1 MKRKTAS
8 SPKGLPTIV
17 DLREDLLEPIAHPES
32 FDRQAS
38 QVKGPAPNQP
48 IDLIEKL
55 IAKEITKTASILGLE
70 REELKA
76 WLDLNPLAPAK
87 VILALLRTASEHRL
101 DPIKDEVNLTQYED
115 GSRQVFITVDGWSKL
130 MNQHPAFCG
139 IEFTESPESINN
151 VPAWISCS
159 IYRTDRA
166 IPTTV
171 REYLLEV
178 QNDHAI
184 WQKMPRRMLRHR
196 VMQQCARIAF
206 GIGMSE
212 ATPKTV
218 QAIGQKSEPVE
229 PLQLKTDLNGKEA
242 SRATTLKAFL
252 AKQEEVSCLQGGSN
266 RKSIMN

>member
-1 MKRKTAS
+1 MKRKATN
-8 SPKGLPTIV
+8 SPKALHTIV
-17 DLREDLLEPIAHPES
+17 DLREDLLDPIASPES
-32 FDRQAS
+32 IVHQAS
-38 QVKGPAPNQP
+38 QVKGTVTNKP
-48 IDLIEKL
+48 IDLIGQL
-55 IAKEITKTASILGLE
+55 IAREITKTAGILGLDQ
-70 REELKA
+70 EELKA

-115 GSRQVFITVDGWSKL
+115 GSWQVFITVDGWSKL

-206 GIGMSE
+206 GIGISE

-218 QAIGQKSEPVE
+218 QAIMQKSEPVQH
-229 PLQLKTDLNGKEA
+229 LQAKPDLNGKEP

-252 AKQEEVSCLQGGSN
+252 AKQEDMS
-266 RKSIMN
+266 

>member
-8 SPKGLPTIV
+8 SPKELPTIV
-17 DLREDLLEPIAHPES
+17 DLKEDLLDPITHPES
-32 FDRQAS
+32 FAHQAS
-38 QVKGPAPNQP
+38 QIRAADRKQQ
-48 IDLIEKL
+48 IDLIERL
-55 IAKEITKTASILGLE
+55 IAKEITKTAGILGLDQ
-70 REELKA
+70 EELKA

-87 VILALLRTASEHRL
+87 IILALLRTASEHRL

-115 GSRQVFITVDGWSKL
+115 GSWQVFITVDGWSKL

-139 IEFTESPESINN
+139 IEFTESTESINN
-151 VPAWISCS
+151 VPTWISCS

-206 GIGMSE
+206 GIGISE
-212 ATPKTV
+212 ATPKTL
-218 QAIGQKSEPVE
+218 QAIAQKSVPVE
-229 PLQLKTDLNGKEA
+229 PLHAKPDLNRKEA
-242 SRATTLKAFL
+242 SRAATLKAFL
-252 AKQEEVSCLQGGSN
+252 SKQDSA
-266 RKSIMN
+266 

>member
-8 SPKGLPTIV
+8 SPKGLSTIV
-17 DLREDLLEPIAHPES
+17 NLREDLLDPIASPEPIAH
-32 FDRQAS
+32 QAS
-38 QVKGPAPNQP
+38 QTRAAHTKKP
-48 IDLIEKL
+48 IDLIERL
-55 IAKEITKTASILGLE
+55 IAKELTKTASILGLD

-76 WLDLNPLAPAK
+76 WLDLSPLAPAK

-115 GSRQVFITVDGWSKL
+115 GSWQVFITVDGWSKL

-159 IYRTDRA
+159 IYRTDRT

-206 GIGMSE
+206 GIGISE
-212 ATPKTV
+212 ATSKTV
-218 QAIGQKSEPVE
+218 QAIVQKSAPIQ
-229 PLQLKTDLNGKEA
+229 PLQDKPDLNGKEA

-252 AKQEEVSCLQGGSN
+252 AK
-266 RKSIMN
+266 

>member
-17 DLREDLLEPIAHPES
+17 DLREDLLDPITHQIS
-32 FDRQAS
+32 QTSQTRQTSGA
-38 QVKGPAPNQP
+38 APNRP
-48 IDLIEKL
+48 IDLIGQL
-55 IAKEITKTASILGLE
+55 IAKEITKTAGILGLE
-70 REELKA
+70 SEELKA

-115 GSRQVFITVDGWSKL
+115 GSWQVFITVDGWSKL

-139 IEFTESPESINN
+139 IEFTESPERINN

-218 QAIGQKSEPVE
+218 QAIEQKSVQIEP
-229 PLQLKTDLNGKEA
+229 QQAKTDLNGKEP
-242 SRATTLKAFL
+242 SRAATLKAFL
-252 AKQEEVSCLQGGSN
+252 SKQEHMS
-266 RKSIMN
+266 

>member
-1 MKRKTAS
+1 MKRKATT
-8 SPKGLPTIV
+8 SPRVPPTII
-17 DLREDLLEPIAHPES
+17 DLKEDLLEPIAHPES
-32 FDRQAS
+32 FDHQVS
-38 QVKGPAPNQP
+38 QISQTMGAVPNQP

-55 IAKEITKTASILGLE
+55 VAKEVTKTASILGLE
-70 REELKA
+70 SEELKA

-87 VILALLRTASEHRL
+87 IILALLRTASEHGL

-115 GSRQVFITVDGWSKL
+115 GSWQVFITVDGWSKL

-206 GIGMSE
+206 GIGMTE
-212 ATPKTV
+212 ATPK
-218 QAIGQKSEPVE
+218 AIQVIAQKSSPAH
-229 PLQLKTDLNGKEA
+229 PLQAKPDLNGKGS
-242 SRATTLKAFL
+242 SRAATLKAFL
-252 AKQEEVSCLQGGSN
+252 VKQEEVSCN
-266 RKSIMN
+266 

>member
-1 MKRKTAS
+1 MKRKTAN
-8 SPKGLPTIV
+8 SPKALPTIV
-17 DLREDLLEPIAHPES
+17 DLREDLLDPIPQPES
-32 FDRQAS
+32 FNH
-38 QVKGPAPNQP
+38 QVSEVKAADPKKP
-48 IDLIEKL
+48 IDLIGQL
-55 IAKEITKTASILGLE
+55 IVKEVTKTAGILGLDQ
-70 REELKA
+70 EELKA

-115 GSRQVFITVDGWSKL
+115 GSWQVFITVDGWSKL

-218 QAIGQKSEPVE
+218 QAIMQKSEAVQ
-229 PLQLKTDLNGKEA
+229 PLQAKTDLNGKEA

-252 AKQEEVSCLQGGSN
+252 AK
-266 RKSIMN
+266 

>member
-8 SPKGLPTIV
+8 SPKGIPTIV
-17 DLREDLLEPIAHPES
+17 NLREDLIDPITQPES
-32 FDRQAS
+32 IVHQAS
-38 QVKGPAPNQP
+38 QVKGTVTNKP
-48 IDLIEKL
+48 IDLIEQL
-55 IAKEITKTASILGLE
+55 IAKEVTKTAGILGLDQ
-70 REELKA
+70 EELKA

-115 GSRQVFITVDGWSKL
+115 GSWQVFITVDGWSKL

-139 IEFTESPESINN
+139 IEFIDSTESINN

-218 QAIGQKSEPVE
+218 QAIMQKSEAVQ
-229 PLQLKTDLNGKEA
+229 PLQVKTDLNGKEA

-252 AKQEEVSCLQGGSN
+252 KKPVEMSYSHG
-266 RKSIMN
+266 

>member
-1 MKRKTAS
+1 MKRKTTS
-8 SPKGLPTIV
+8 NPKVLPTIL
-17 DLREDLLEPIAHPES
+17 DLTEDLLEPTVH
-32 FDRQAS
+32 QVS
-38 QVKGPAPNQP
+38 QTSQTRGEVSNQP
-48 IDLIEKL
+48 IDLIGQL
-55 IAKEITKTASILGLE
+55 IAKEVTKTAIILDLE
-70 REELKA
+70 HEELKA
-76 WLDLNPLAPAK
+76 WLDLNPLAPTK
-87 VILALLRTASEHRL
+87 VILALLRTASEHGL
-101 DPIKDEVNLTQYED
+101 DPIKDEVSLTQYED
-115 GSRQVFITVDGWSKL
+115 GSWQVFITVDGWSKL

-139 IEFTESPESINN
+139 IEFTESPERINN

-206 GIGMSE
+206 GIGISE

-218 QAIGQKSEPVE
+218 QAIEEKMKLEKS
-229 PLQLKTDLNGKEA
+229 LQAKPDLNGKET

-252 AKQEEVSCLQGGSN
+252 SKQEGVSCNHGNAS
-266 RKSIMN
+266 

>member
-8 SPKGLPTIV
+8 SPKVLPTIV
-17 DLREDLLEPIAHPES
+17 DLREDLLDPIPQSIVH
-32 FDRQAS
+32 QAS
-38 QVKGPAPNQP
+38 QIKGAVTNKP
-48 IDLIEKL
+48 IDLIEQL
-55 IAKEITKTASILGLE
+55 IAKELTKTAGILGLD

-115 GSRQVFITVDGWSKL
+115 GSWQVFITVDGWSKL

-206 GIGMSE
+206 GIGISE

-218 QAIGQKSEPVE
+218 QPFAQKSVPVE
-229 PLQLKTDLNGKEA
+229 PLQAKTDLNGKEP

-252 AKQEEVSCLQGGSN
+252 SKQEGVSCNHGNAS
-266 RKSIMN
+266 

>member
-8 SPKGLPTIV
+8 NPKVLPTIL
-17 DLREDLLEPIAHPES
+17 DLTEDLLDPIAHPES
-32 FDRQAS
+32 FDHQAS
-38 QVKGPAPNQP
+38 QVKDAVPNQP
-48 IDLIEKL
+48 IDLIERL
-55 IAKEITKTASILGLE
+55 IAKEITKTAGILGLDH
-70 REELKA
+70 EELKA
-76 WLDLNPLAPAK
+76 WLDLNPKIPAK
-87 VILALLRTASEHRL
+87 IALTLLRTASEHRL

-115 GSRQVFITVDGWSKL
+115 GSWQVFITVDGWSKL

-206 GIGMSE
+206 GVGMSE

-218 QAIGQKSEPVE
+218 QSNAPKSGPVP
-229 PLQLKTDLNGKEA
+229 PLQVKADLNGKET

-252 AKQEEVSCLQGGSN
+252 SKQEEVSCNYKNTS
-266 RKSIMN
+266 

>member
-8 SPKGLPTIV
+8 SPKELPTIV
-17 DLREDLLEPIAHPES
+17 DLREDLLEPIAHQIS
-32 FDRQAS
+32 QTSQTRQTRGAAS
-38 QVKGPAPNQP
+38 NQP
-48 IDLIEKL
+48 IDLIEQL
-55 IAKEITKTASILGLE
+55 IAKEVTKTASILDLE
-70 REELKA
+70 SNELKA

-87 VILALLRTASEHRL
+87 VILALLRSASEHRL

-115 GSRQVFITVDGWSKL
+115 GSWQVFITVDGWSKL

-151 VPAWISCS
+151 VPTWISCS

-212 ATPKTV
+212 ATPK
-218 QAIGQKSEPVE
+218 AIQVIAQKSSPVQ
-229 PLQLKTDLNGKEA
+229 PLQAKTDLNVKEA

-252 AKQEEVSCLQGGSN
+252 TRQAEVCSKYKNVS
-266 RKSIMN
+266 

>member
-1 MKRKTAS
+1 MKRKTAN
-8 SPKGLPTIV
+8 SPKELHTIV
-17 DLREDLLEPIAHPES
+17 DLREDLLEPIAHE
-32 FDRQAS
+32 AS
-38 QVKGPAPNQP
+38 QISQIRQIRGAAHNQP
-48 IDLIEKL
+48 IDLIEQL
-55 IAKEITKTASILGLE
+55 IAKEVTQTASILGLE
-70 REELKA
+70 HEELKA

-87 VILALLRTASEHRL
+87 VILSLLRTASEHRL
-101 DPIKDEVNLTQYED
+101 DPIKDEVSLTQYED
-115 GSRQVFITVDGWSKL
+115 GSWQVFITVDGWSKL

-151 VPAWISCS
+151 VPTWISCS

-212 ATPKTV
+212 ATPKTI
-218 QAIGQKSEPVE
+218 QAIAQKSAPGQ
-229 PLQLKTDLNGKEA
+229 PLQAKTDLNGKGP

-252 AKQEEVSCLQGGSN
+252 SKQDEVSCNYKNTS
-266 RKSIMN
+266 

>member
-1 MKRKTAS
+1 MKRKAAS

-17 DLREDLLEPIAHPES
+17 DLKEDLLDPIAHPES
-32 FDRQAS
+32 FDH
-38 QVKGPAPNQP
+38 QVSRVKNAVPNQP
-48 IDLIEKL
+48 IDLIERL
-55 IAKEITKTASILGLE
+55 IAKEITKIAGILGLE

-76 WLDLNPLAPAK
+76 WLDLNPKVPAK
-87 VILALLRTASEHRL
+87 IILTLLRTASEHGL

-115 GSRQVFITVDGWSKL
+115 GSWQVFITVDGWSKL

-212 ATPKTV
+212 ATPK
-218 QAIGQKSEPVE
+218 AIQVIAQKSGQVE
-229 PLQLKTDLNGKEA
+229 PLQAKPDLNGKEM

-252 AKQEEVSCLQGGSN
+252 KKPVEVSNIHG
-266 RKSIMN
+266 

>member
-17 DLREDLLEPIAHPES
+17 DLKEDLLEPIAHPES
-32 FDRQAS
+32 IVHQVS
-38 QVKGPAPNQP
+38 QISQTRGAVPIQP

-55 IAKEITKTASILGLE
+55 IAKEVTKTASILNLE

-76 WLDLNPLAPAK
+76 WLDLSPLAPAK
-87 VILALLRTASEHRL
+87 VILTLLRTASEHRL

-115 GSRQVFITVDGWSKL
+115 GSWQVFITVDGWSKL

-151 VPAWISCS
+151 VPTWISCS

-178 QNDHAI
+178 QNDHAM

-206 GIGMSE
+206 GIGVSE
-212 ATPKTV
+212 AIPK
-218 QAIGQKSEPVE
+218 AIQVIAQKNILKQ
-229 PLQLKTDLNGKEA
+229 PLQAKPDLNGKEP

-252 AKQEEVSCLQGGSN
+252 SKQEEVSCTHG
-266 RKSIMN
+266 

>member
-17 DLREDLLEPIAHPES
+17 NLKEDLLEPIAHPES
-32 FDRQAS
+32 IVHQVS
-38 QVKGPAPNQP
+38 QISQTRGAVPIQP

-55 IAKEITKTASILGLE
+55 IAKEVTKTASILNLE

-76 WLDLNPLAPAK
+76 WLDLNPLTPAK
-87 VILALLRTASEHRL
+87 VILALLRTASEHQL
-101 DPIKDEVNLTQYED
+101 DPIKDEVNLTRYED
-115 GSRQVFITVDGWSKL
+115 GSWQVFITVDGWSKL

-139 IEFTESPESINN
+139 IEFTESLESINN
-151 VPAWISCS
+151 VPTWISCS

-212 ATPKTV
+212 ATPK
-218 QAIGQKSEPVE
+218 AIQVIAQKSAQVA
-229 PLQLKTDLNGKEA
+229 PLEAKPDLNGKKM
-242 SRATTLKAFL
+242 SRATTLKVFL
-252 AKQEEVSCLQGGSN
+252 SKQDEVSCNYKNTS
-266 RKSIMN
+266 

>member
-8 SPKGLPTIV
+8 SPKVLPTIV
-17 DLREDLLEPIAHPES
+17 DLKEDLLAPIAHTES
-32 FDRQAS
+32 IVHQSS
-38 QVKGPAPNQP
+38 QIKGAVTNKP
-48 IDLIEKL
+48 IDLIGQL

-87 VILALLRTASEHRL
+87 VILTLLRTASEHRL

-115 GSRQVFITVDGWSKL
+115 RSWQVFITVDGWSKL

-151 VPAWISCS
+151 VPTWISCA

-212 ATPKTV
+212 ATPNTI
-218 QAIGQKSEPVE
+218 QAITQKSELVQ
-229 PLQLKTDLNGKEA
+229 PLQAKPDLNGKEA

-252 AKQEEVSCLQGGSN
+252 AKQEEVSCN
-266 RKSIMN
+266 

>member
-8 SPKGLPTIV
+8 NPKVLPTIL
-17 DLREDLLEPIAHPES
+17 DLTEDLLEPTVH
-32 FDRQAS
+32 QVS
-38 QVKGPAPNQP
+38 QTSQTRGEVSNQP
-48 IDLIEKL
+48 IDLIGQL
-55 IAKEITKTASILGLE
+55 IAKEVTKTAIILDLE
-70 REELKA
+70 HEELKA
-76 WLDLNPLAPAK
+76 WLDLNPLAPTK

-101 DPIKDEVNLTQYED
+101 DPIKDEINLTQYED
-115 GSRQVFITVDGWSKL
+115 GSWQIFITVDGWSKL

-139 IEFTESPESINN
+139 IEFTESPERINN

-206 GIGMSE
+206 GIGISE

-218 QAIGQKSEPVE
+218 QSNAPKSGPVP
-229 PLQLKTDLNGKEA
+229 PLQVKADLNGKET

-252 AKQEEVSCLQGGSN
+252 SKQEEVSCNYKNTS
-266 RKSIMN
+266 

>member
-1 MKRKTAS
+1 MKRKAVS
-8 SPKGLPTIV
+8 SPKELPTIV
-17 DLREDLLEPIAHPES
+17 DLKEDLLEPIAHQIS
-32 FDRQAS
+32 QTSQTRQTRGAAS
-38 QVKGPAPNQP
+38 NQP
-48 IDLIEKL
+48 IDLLGQL
-55 IAKEITKTASILGLE
+55 IAKEITKTASILNLE

-87 VILALLRTASEHRL
+87 AILTLLRTASEHRL

-115 GSRQVFITVDGWSKL
+115 GSWQVFITVDGWSKL

-151 VPAWISCS
+151 VPTWISCA

-206 GIGMSE
+206 GIGMTE
-212 ATPKTV
+212 ATPKTI
-218 QAIGQKSEPVE
+218 QAITQKSA
-229 PLQLKTDLNGKEA
+229 PLAPIHAKIDPNEQAT

-252 AKQEEVSCLQGGSN
+252 VK
-266 RKSIMN
+266 